1 MNDATRYIDDL
12 VARLA
17 QRMYGNEAVLR
28 RLAMCRIARGHALLQ
43 GPPGVGKTLLARS
56 FAEALGG
63 TFRRVQGTP
72 DLLPTD
78 LSGVNVFRPDGSMFE
93 FQPGPLFTDVLLMDE
108 VNRTGPKTQSAL
120 LEAMEER
127 QVSVDGV
134 TRPLAADFVVIAT
147 QNPLEYEGTYPL
159 PESQIDR
166 FLVRLNLSYAPRDAE
181 ADVLL
186 RYATPEDQRSSAIDA
201 LADEAAM
208 LGAARAAVTATR
220 VDRRLVDYV
229 LDLCDATRRSEELQ
243 LGLSTRAARAWL
255 LLARVEAAAQ
265 GFDFVRA
272 DDVQAVATVVAEH
285 RMVLAP
291 EATLAGRTAS
301 EVLDVAIAQI
311 PVPRLEGTLDPASP
325 VPGDS

>member
-1 MNDATRYIDDL
+1 
-12 VARLA
+12 
-17 QRMYGNEAVLR
+17 
-28 RLAMCRIARGHALLQ
+28 
-43 GPPGVGKTLLARS
+43 
-56 FAEALGG
+56 
-63 TFRRVQGTP
+63 
-72 DLLPTD
+72 
-78 LSGVNVFRPDGSMFE
+78 
-93 FQPGPLFTDVLLMDE
+93 DVLLMDE